1 MDEADAPSYA
11 ALLMLL
17 LDLLFL
23 AGVLCLAAWRLLAPD
38 TRAAQRVAAAAL
50 VALLAAAQWAR
61 YGFTWQSIPAY
72 PLLALSALPA
82 LSTGSAL
89 RWLGR
94 LSVVGLMLITL
105 GVWIL
110 PAVPSI
116 PAPDGPYAVGTEIYR
131 WTDTARAEP
140 HTADTTD
147 HRSVIAQVWYPTS
160 RRSAPSGNSRLPYI
174 DGTDRLPAQVSGVP
188 SFVMRRYHQIDSH
201 ADASAMLGRGDRA
214 WPVVLFS
221 PGYGAPRA
229 VNTGLAT
236 QLASRGFVVVVLDH
250 PFESG
255 VTQLPDGRVVGTQ
268 EIFPRGPNDRRG
280 YMEEQQRVR
289 TADIRF
295 VIDQLARPDALS
307 QTLRGGVTSGVI
319 DASKLAVIGH
329 SFGGAVSAMVM
340 SEDAR
345 VVAAAN
351 IDGTPYGDL
360 PARVLTRP
368 FLLLQSDLDE
378 APHGEIFHEGNGKL
392 LTSMTAPG
400 YRYEM
405 KRVNHYSFTDALMY
419 VAPPGR
425 WLLTRVIGG
434 ARGPA
439 ATQRA
444 TADLLAAFLSG
455 PLTGV
460 SSDLGATAARIPDLL
475 GGPVTR

>member
-1 MDEADAPSYA
+1 
-11 ALLMLL
+11 MLL

-23 AGVLCLAAWRLLAPD
+23 AGVLTLAAWRLFAPQ
-38 TRAAQRVAAAAL
+38 TRAPQRTIAVAL
-50 VALLAAAQWAR
+50 VALLGAAQWAR
-61 YGFTWQSIPAY
+61 YGFTWQSVPAY
-72 PLLALSALPA
+72 PLLAVTALPA
-82 LSTGSAL
+82 LHAGPTLRWAGRFSLSAL
-89 RWLGR
+89 AAI
-94 LSVVGLMLITL
+94 VL

-110 PAVPSI
+110 PPVPSI
-116 PAPDGPYAVGTEIYR
+116 PAPDGPFAVGTEIYR
-131 WTDTARAEP
+131 WTDSARAEP
-140 HTADTTD
+140 HTADSTD
-147 HRSVIAQVWYPTS
+147 HRSVIAQFWYPTS
-160 RRSAPSGNSRLPYI
+160 RRSAPSSNARLPYI
-174 DGTDRLPAQVSGVP
+174 DGADRLPAQVSGVP
-188 SFVMRRYHQIDSH
+188 SFIMRRYHQIDTH
-201 ADASAMLGRGDRA
+201 AEASAMLGRGERS
-214 WPVVLFS
+214 WPMVIFS

-268 EIFPRGPNDRRG
+268 ENFPSGQPDRRG

-295 VIDQLARPDALS
+295 VIDQLARPTALS
-307 QTLRGGVTSGVI
+307 EPLRGGVTSGVI
-319 DASKLAVIGH
+319 DGSKVAVIGH

-360 PARVLTRP
+360 PDRVLTRP

-378 APHGEIFHEGNGKL
+378 APHGEIFHAGNGKL

-400 YRYEM
+400 FRYEM
-405 KRVNHYSFTDALMY
+405 KRVNHYSFTDALFFL
-419 VAPPGR
+419 APPGR
-425 WLLTRVIGG
+425 WLLSQAIGG

-439 ATQRA
+439 ATQRV

-460 SSDLGATAARIPDLL
+460 HVDIAATAARIPDLH
-475 GGPVTR
+475 GGPVKR